1 MRLSRTSFEKPSS
14 PNCNRQCTFS
24 RREAVEQQKD
34 IIMHIWVRAAS
45 SRKIGD
51 SSMPEEIRMKIGR
64 ASYIQR
70 IGEKDYLK
78 TRSRIESVP
87 MRQLA
92 KLARMTGRTWRL
104 HQEGNDIFLIL
115 EATPWEEEERMA
127 KKGRNR

>member
-1 MRLSRTSFEKPSS
+1 
-14 PNCNRQCTFS
+14 
-24 RREAVEQQKD
+24 
-34 IIMHIWVRAAS
+34 
-45 SRKIGD
+45 
-51 SSMPEEIRMKIGR
+51 MPEEIRMKIGR

-92 KLARMTGRTWRL
+92 KLASMSGRMWRL

-115 EATPWEEEERMA
+115 EATPWEEEEKIA

>member
-1 MRLSRTSFEKPSS
+1 
-14 PNCNRQCTFS
+14 
-24 RREAVEQQKD
+24 
-34 IIMHIWVRAAS
+34 
-45 SRKIGD
+45 
-51 SSMPEEIRMKIGR
+51 MPEEIRMKIGR

-92 KLARMTGRTWRL
+92 KLAHMSGRMWRL

-115 EATPWEEEERMA
+115 EGTPREEEKPS
-127 KKGRNR
+127 KKEKSQ